1 MRKAGTM
8 NKENLMGLV
17 FSVVAL
23 LITCMALGVSI
34 YMLD

>member
-1 MRKAGTM
+1 M

-23 LITCMALGVSI
+23 LIAFMALGVSI

>member
-8 NKENLMGLV
+8 NKENLMDLF

-23 LITCMALGVSI
+23 LIAFMALGVSI
-34 YMLD
+34 YMLN

>member
-1 MRKAGTM
+1 M

-23 LITCMALGVSI
+23 LIAFMALGVSI
-34 YMLD
+34 YMLN

>member
-1 MRKAGTM
+1 M

-23 LITCMALGVSI
+23 LIVFMALGVSI
-34 YMLD
+34 YTLD

>member
-1 MRKAGTM
+1 M

-17 FSVVAL
+17 FSVAAL
-23 LITCMALGVSI
+23 LIAFMALGVSI

>member
-1 MRKAGTM
+1 M

-17 FSVVAL
+17 FLVVAL
-23 LITCMALGVSI
+23 LIACMALGVSI

>member
-1 MRKAGTM
+1 M

-23 LITCMALGVSI
+23 LIVFMALGVSI